1 MNVIPTVK
9 KISTASLF
17 RKCTK
22 KPILKNN
29 EFIAKI
35 QENGFVTLTEYA
47 PIPDNAIKYRPYDK
61 AIKASKKCHRYETVI
76 GYLFDLE
83 EQHILGFA

>member
-9 KISTASLF
+9 NISTASLF

-35 QENGFVTLTEYA
+35 QENGFVTLTEYT
-47 PIPDNAIKYRPYDK
+47 PIPDNAIKYKQYNR

-76 GYLFDLE
+76 CYLFDLG
-83 EQHILGFA
+83 EQRIVGFA